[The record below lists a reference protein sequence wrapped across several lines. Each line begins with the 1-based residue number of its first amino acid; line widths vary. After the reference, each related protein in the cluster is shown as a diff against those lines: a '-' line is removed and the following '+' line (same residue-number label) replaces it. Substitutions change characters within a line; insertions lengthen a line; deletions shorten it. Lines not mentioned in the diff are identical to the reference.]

1 MKFQGIAHVFGDDVN
16 TDYIIAGK
24 YRSKTI
30 SEMAQHLME
39 DLQPGFIDTVN
50 KGDLIVAG
58 FDFGSGSSREYAPR
72 VIKEA
77 GISGVVA
84 KSFSRIFYR
93 NAINTGL
100 PVVEINTDG
109 METGDELSV
118 DLERG
123 IVVNKTKDW
132 TRSFLPLPKVVMQ
145 ILLDGGLVENLR
157 KNKGFSI

>member
-1 MKFQGIAHVFGDDVN
+1 MKFQGLAHVFGDDVN

-24 YRSKTI
+24 YRSKSI

-39 DLQPGFIDTVN
+39 DLEPGFIEKVT
-50 KGDLIVAG
+50 KGDIIVAG

-84 KSFSRIFYR
+84 RSFSRIFYR

-100 PVVEINTDG
+100 PLVEINTDG
-109 METGDELSV
+109 IDSGDDLEV
-118 DLERG
+118 DLENG
-123 IVVNKTKDW
+123 VIVNKTKGW
-132 TRSFLPLPKVVMQ
+132 TRNFLPLPRVMMQ

-157 KNKGFSI
+157 KNKGFSL